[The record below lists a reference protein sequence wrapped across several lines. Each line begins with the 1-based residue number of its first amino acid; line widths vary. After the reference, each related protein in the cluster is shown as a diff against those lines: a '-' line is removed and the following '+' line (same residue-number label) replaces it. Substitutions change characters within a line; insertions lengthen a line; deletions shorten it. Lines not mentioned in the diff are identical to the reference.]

1 MIIAKIIKEAKWMT
15 HAHITTWVLG
25 AILFFV
31 ALSMYKGGNQKGAKI
46 THMIL
51 RVMYLLILATG
62 FMMLFSISKISLL
75 YILKAAVGL
84 WIIAIM
90 EFLLMKIGKR
100 EPRKVLWIQLI
111 IAFILVLLLGFSLP
125 LGIDWF

>member
-1 MIIAKIIKEAKWMT
+1 MT

-31 ALSMYKGGNQKGAKI
+31 ALSMYKSGNQKGAKI

-51 RVMYLLILATG
+51 RVVYLLILATG
-62 FMMLFSISKISLL
+62 FMMLFSLTKIGLL
-75 YILKAAVGL
+75 YILKTAVGL

-90 EFLLMKIGKR
+90 EFILMKTGKR
-100 EPRKVLWIQLI
+100 ESKNVLWIQLA
-111 IAFILVLLLGFSLP
+111 IAFVLALLLGFSLP
-125 LGIDWF
+125 KGIDWF

>member
-1 MIIAKIIKEAKWMT
+1 MP
-15 HAHITTWVLG
+15 HAHITSWVLG

-31 ALSMYKGGNQKGAKI
+31 ALSMYKSGNQKGAKI

-51 RVMYLLILATG
+51 RVFYLLILATG
-62 FMMLFSISKISLL
+62 FMMLFSLSKISLL
-75 YILKAAVGL
+75 YVLKAAVGL

-90 EFLLMKIGKR
+90 EFLLMKTGKR

-125 LGIDWF
+125 MGFDWF

>member
-1 MIIAKIIKEAKWMT
+1 MT
-15 HAHITTWVLG
+15 HAHITAWVLG

-31 ALSMYKGGNQKGAKI
+31 AHSMYKGGNQKGAKI

-51 RVMYLLILATG
+51 RVVYLLILATG
-62 FMMLFSISKISLL
+62 FMMLFSGININLL

-84 WIIAIM
+84 WVIALM
-90 EFLLMKIGKR
+90 EFILMKTGKK
-100 EPRKVLWIQLI
+100 EQTKVLWIQFA

-125 LGIDWF
+125 MGFDWL

>member
-1 MIIAKIIKEAKWMT
+1 MT

-31 ALSMYKGGNQKGAKI
+31 ALSMYKGGNEKGAKI

-51 RVMYLLILATG
+51 RVFYLLILATG
-62 FMMLFSISKISLL
+62 FMLLFSINIDLL

-90 EFLLMKIGKR
+90 EFILMKTGKR
-100 EPRKVLWIQLI
+100 EQTKVLWIQFA

-125 LGIDWF
+125 MGFDWF